1 MNKNNSHMKTIVRTL
16 ACLGVLGL
24 MASCQLYEIDTQ
36 MTPEKQAASIRMVC
50 DALPSYTVAS
60 TDAGAVTFNVSAN
73 TPWTITRSSGADWC
87 TVTPS
92 SSSTGALISDVVVT
106 FQDNA
111 TAQDR
116 KVTLTLKADKVG
128 LPVTIDIT
136 QNRLGKL
143 YVTPIEGEYAATGG
157 PLTFSVQTN
166 VAWEVHSSAGW
177 LTFNR
182 ESGEPDPA
190 GRTFTIIATAAPS
203 EVLERTATVTVKAGD
218 EEESF
223 DVTQKG
229 IFDLTEIS
237 DNFFGD
243 GDTKF
248 IRMRTDLPWTIT
260 ADKDWLL
267 FDEYSGT
274 GDGSLI
280 LIEATALPNEGVAR
294 KANITVTAGG
304 VAKTFEV
311 AQNGAVFEI
320 VAPASTELD
329 PAGEEILLEVKS
341 SLSWDVS
348 TDVDTWTV
356 EKADATH
363 IKLTVP
369 FNTAFQATKGNVT
382 IKGPNGAEF
391 SLELTQASNFQ
402 FNGHYEVLTDGS
414 VKLFGDQTSNITL
427 LGGMRYGSIELKL
440 KEVSFGEGGNF
451 WFECKAKDEAANTD
465 CQLYNWCAI
474 GKTRLRAEG
483 TANGKSMNAAG
494 TSYMSETYTLSADEF
509 NALTSY
515 KMTVTPNTADNT
527 LLDMEFTYNGTSKCV
542 ASCQNPFTTAGL
554 RGNTFIGFHTASAAS
569 WVIIESC
576 DVTFLAEE

>member
-1 MNKNNSHMKTIVRTL
+1 MKTIIRTI

-24 MASCQLYEIDTQ
+24 MASCQMYEIDTQ

-60 TDAGAVTFNVSAN
+60 TDASAVTFNVSAN

-92 SSSTGALISDVVVT
+92 SSSTGALISDVSVT

-116 KVTLTLKADKVG
+116 KVTLTIKADKVG
-128 LPVTIDIT
+128 IPVTVEIT
-136 QNRLGKL
+136 QARQGRL
-143 YVTPIEGEYAATGG
+143 YVTPVAGDYSALGG
-157 PLTFSVQTN
+157 PLSFNVQTN
-166 VAWEVHSSAGW
+166 QTWEVHSSASW

-182 ESGEPDPA
+182 ESGEPDPD

-203 EVLERTATVTVKAGD
+203 DVLERTATVTVKAGD
-218 EEESF
+218 DEESF

-229 IFDLTEIS
+229 VFELTEITDS
-237 DNFFGD
+237 FLGNGD
-243 GDTKF
+243 CQF
-248 IRMRTDLPWTIT
+248 VMLRTNLPWTIM

-280 LIEATALPNEGVAR
+280 QIEATALPNEGVAR

-311 AQNGAVFEI
+311 AQDGAVFEI
-320 VAPASTELD
+320 VAPESTEIN
-329 PAGEEILLEVKS
+329 PAGEVITLEVKS
-341 SLSWDVS
+341 SLAWEVS
-348 TDVDTWTV
+348 TDVDAWTV
-356 EKADATH
+356 EKADNSH

-382 IKGPNGAEF
+382 ITGPGGATF
-391 SLELTQASNFQ
+391 SLELTQASNIQ

-440 KEVSFGEGGNF
+440 KEVSFGEDGNF
-451 WFECKAKDEAANTD
+451 WFECKAKDETANTD
-465 CQLYNWCAI
+465 CQLYNWCTI

-483 TANGKSMNAAG
+483 TANGKSMNTAG